1 MKHLPAALATLGV
14 LSLSLGCGSVFI
26 GGFFNPHPA
35 SSVTGTVSFVEV
47 NTILSNGAS
56 MQVTSVTLMQNGVST
71 SVRFCG
77 DQSSQFPLNQV
88 VTTNFNPGQPCAT
101 LVVVIVVG

>member
-1 MKHLPAALATLGV
+1 MRKCV
-14 LSLSLGCGSVFI
+14 YRRIFQSS
-26 GGFFNPHPA
+26 PA

-47 NTILSNGAS
+47 NTILSNGTSVQA
-56 MQVTSVTLMQNGVST
+56 TSVTLMQNGGST

-77 DQSSQFPLNQV
+77 DQSSQFLLNQV